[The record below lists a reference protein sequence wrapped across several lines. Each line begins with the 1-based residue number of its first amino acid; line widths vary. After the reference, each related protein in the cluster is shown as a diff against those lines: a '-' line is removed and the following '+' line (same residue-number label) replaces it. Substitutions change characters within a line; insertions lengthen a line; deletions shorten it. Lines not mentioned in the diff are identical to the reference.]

1 MIKAIINGI
10 MKLIMSLVSL
20 LLSPIDA
27 LIEQFLPDLSNALDG
42 LTSFFCYVTQYIGW
56 VIDFAG
62 IPSSVITL
70 IVAYYTFKLTV
81 PLVVSTVK
89 LALKWYNTLKL

>member
-1 MIKAIINGI
+1 
-10 MKLIMSLVSL
+10 MSLVSL

-42 LTSFFCYVTQYIGW
+42 LTNFFGYITQYIGW

-62 IPSSVITL
+62 IPSTVITL